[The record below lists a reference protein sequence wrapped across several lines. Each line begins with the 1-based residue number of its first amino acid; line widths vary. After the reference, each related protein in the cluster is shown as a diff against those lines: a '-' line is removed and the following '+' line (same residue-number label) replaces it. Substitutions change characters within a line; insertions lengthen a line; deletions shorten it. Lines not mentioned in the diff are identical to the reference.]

1 VNEVK
6 YEDLSLICSKIGERS
21 LGLYDLKLDP
31 GAAKSFTQD
40 FRFLNQGNALNW
52 RYWVEVTRVVAQI

>member
-1 VNEVK
+1 MTEAN

-21 LGLYDLKLDP
+21 LGLYDLELAP
-31 GAAKSFTQD
+31 NAAKPFAQN